1 MAVGIYGFITLTIHH
16 LLPKISKVL
25 NYIISVI
32 GVSVAI
38 PLAIS
43 FFTAV
48 VNMFNSNIKA
58 TNHIQLLNNPT
69 ADKIVYIVIFVLLA
83 IPVWNIRMEKL
94 NS

>member
-1 MAVGIYGFITLTIHH
+1 M
-16 LLPKISKVL
+16 L

-32 GVSVAI
+32 GVSVAL

-43 FFTAV
+43 FSTAV

-58 TNHIQLLNNPT
+58 TDHIQLLNNLT
-69 ADKIVYIVIFVLLA
+69 ADNIVYIVIFVLFA
-83 IPVWNIRMEKL
+83 IPVWNARMEKL